1 MFTFSRN
8 SRSQLANW
16 WWTVDKVL
24 LTLITILILIG
35 IFLNFSASP
44 AVARRIGADSFHF
57 VKRQLVFIPLA
68 IGLMLYLSM
77 QNLRFIRRTAII
89 GYGIAMILMVLT
101 LFWGEE
107 TKGASRWIRVL
118 GFSLQPSEFIKPT
131 FAVVAAW
138 LFDAQKKYQD
148 IPGTLLSSILFAA
161 TLTLL
166 LLQPDIG
173 MSFVVT
179 VIWGFQLFLN
189 GLSLILVGFAI
200 LAGIIALVVAF
211 FVFPHFH
218 TRVMQFVASENEVS
232 YQVKKAM
239 EAFENGNLFGR
250 GPGEGIV
257 KLNIPDAHTDFIF
270 AVAGEEFGLI
280 LCLIL
285 VGLFAAIVIR
295 SMLISLKDNNL
306 FIILSSAALSASFGL
321 QGIINMASTLHL
333 IPTKGMTLPFI
344 SYGGSSIL
352 ATSLGIGMLLAIT
365 RKNVHAEDKDEAD

>member
-1 MFTFSRN
+1 VFAFSRN
-8 SRSQLANW
+8 SRSQIANW

-24 LTLITILILIG
+24 LTLVTILIVIG

-57 VKRQLVFIPLA
+57 VKRQMVFIPLA
-68 IGLMLYLSM
+68 IGLILYLSM

-89 GYGIAMILMVLT
+89 GYMAAILLMVLT
-101 LFWGEE
+101 LFWGET
-107 TKGASRWIRVL
+107 TKGASRWIRIF
-118 GFSLQPSEFIKPT
+118 GFSLQPSEFVKPT

-148 IPGTLLSSILFAA
+148 IPGTLLSTVLFLM
-161 TLTLL
+161 TLGLL

-179 VIWGFQLFLN
+179 VIWCFQLFLN
-189 GLSLILVGFAI
+189 GLSLILVGFAV
-200 LAGIIALVVAF
+200 LAGIGALVTAYF
-211 FVFPHFH
+211 TFPHFH
-218 TRVMQFVASENEVS
+218 ARIMQFVASENEVS

-239 EAFENGNLFGR
+239 EAFENGSIFGR
-250 GPGEGIV
+250 GPGEGVV

-270 AVAGEEFGLI
+270 AVAAEEFGLI

-285 VGLFAAIVIR
+285 VGLYAAVVVR
-295 SMLISLKDNNL
+295 AMLISLKDNNL

-333 IPTKGMTLPFI
+333 MPTKGMTLPFI

-365 RKNVHAEDKDEAD
+365 RKNVHAEDKDDTD

>member
-250 GPGEGIV
+250 GPGEGVV

>member
-44 AVARRIGADSFHF
+44 AVARRIGAESFHF

-89 GYGIAMILMVLT
+89 GYVIAMILMVLT

-148 IPGTLLSSILFAA
+148 IPGTLLSSILFAL

-200 LAGIIALVVAF
+200 LAGILALVVAF

-250 GPGEGIV
+250 GPGEGVV

>member
-1 MFTFSRN
+1 MFSFSRN
-8 SRSQLANW
+8 SRSQIANW

-24 LTLITILILIG
+24 LTLVTILILIG

-57 VKRQLVFIPLA
+57 VKRQLFFIPIA
-68 IGLMLYLSM
+68 ICLMLYLSM
-77 QNLRFIRRTAII
+77 QNLKFIRRTAII

-107 TKGASRWIRVL
+107 TKGASRWIRIL

-148 IPGTLLSSILFAA
+148 IPGTLLSSILFAI

-200 LAGIIALVVAF
+200 LAGIIALVAAF
-211 FVFPHFH
+211 FIFPHFH

-250 GPGEGIV
+250 GPGEGVV

-285 VGLFAAIVIR
+285 VGLFAAIVTR

-306 FIILSSAALSASFGL
+306 FIILSAAALSASFGL

-344 SYGGSSIL
+344 SYGGS
-352 ATSLGIGMLLAIT
+352 
-365 RKNVHAEDKDEAD
+365 

>member
-8 SRSQLANW
+8 SRSQIANW

-44 AVARRIGADSFHF
+44 AVARRIGAESFHF

-148 IPGTLLSSILFAA
+148 IPGTLLSSILFVA
-161 TLTLL
+161 TLSLL

-250 GPGEGIV
+250 GPGEGVV

-306 FIILSSAALSASFGL
+306 FIILSSTALSASFGL